1 MTRTHAAYQL
11 LRHGPLDLGEFQ
23 NITGWSYKACV
34 LALAQL
40 RDSGQVR
47 LLTRGIGAPNGQCI
61 KRSVY
66 EAVQ

>member
-23 NITGWSYKACV
+23 AITGWKRKACV
-34 LALAQL
+34 WALGKL
-40 RDSGQVR
+40 RDNGQAR
-47 LLTRGIGAPNGQCI
+47 ISSRGTGAPNGQCI

-66 EAVQ
+66 EVVQ